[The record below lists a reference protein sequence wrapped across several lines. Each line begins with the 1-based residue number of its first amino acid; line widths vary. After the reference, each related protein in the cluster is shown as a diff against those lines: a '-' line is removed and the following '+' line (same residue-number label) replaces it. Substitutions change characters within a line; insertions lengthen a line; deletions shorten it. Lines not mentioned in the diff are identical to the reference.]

1 MAALAGVVV
10 GLWHLSKQTPA
21 PNPTSVQQSSVPQF
35 GSLLPDGQQVE
46 LKGQAVCAYCFW
58 NEGTSCHT
66 TLKLETPPGAVFFH
80 PNDKL
85 AALEKI
91 TGVCADGTITLSV
104 RGTTSRYQGRNY
116 LLLKQVDVLAS
127 R

>member
-1 MAALAGVVV
+1 
-10 GLWHLSKQTPA
+10 
-21 PNPTSVQQSSVPQF
+21 
-35 GSLLPDGQQVE
+35 
-46 LKGQAVCAYCFW
+46 
-58 NEGTSCHT
+58 
-66 TLKLETPPGAVFFH
+66 VFFH
-80 PNDKL
+80 PNEKL

-104 RGTTSRYQGRNY
+104 RGTTSRYQGRNF